1 MGCAKNEVDSEHMA
15 ARLVEA
21 GYEVVDDPETAD
33 VVIVNT
39 CTFIQAATEESIDA
53 ILEVA
58 GYDSISSGSAH
69 LVVAGCMPARY
80 GDDLADELTEASCF
94 VPCSKEDS
102 KKTRLSPSSTM
113 CSASNATIIHRSI
126 SLAISSSV
134 LACRPT

>member
-21 GYEVVDDPETAD
+21 GYEIVDDPETAD

-58 GYDSISSGSAH
+58 GYDSLSTASAH
-69 LVVAGCMPARY
+69 LVVAGCMPAR
-80 GDDLADELTEASCF
+80 
-94 VPCSKEDS
+94 
-102 KKTRLSPSSTM
+102 
-113 CSASNATIIHRSI
+113 
-126 SLAISSSV
+126 
-134 LACRPT
+134 